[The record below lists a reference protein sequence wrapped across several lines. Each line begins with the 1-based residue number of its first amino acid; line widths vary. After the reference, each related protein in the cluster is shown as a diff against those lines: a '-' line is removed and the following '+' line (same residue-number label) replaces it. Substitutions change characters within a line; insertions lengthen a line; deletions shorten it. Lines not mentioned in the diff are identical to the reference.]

1 MNTIHQQSASNWP
14 NLAATDP
21 AERVSAAL
29 RSFAAAGLPRVLL
42 VTHAWGGGIEEHV
55 TLLASMLTGRAR
67 VMVMRPVGDH
77 CVELELPESVC
88 FRAASDPWQAL
99 VNALQML
106 DFARVHLHHIQGLP
120 STILNI
126 DEALGVPLDFTLHDY
141 VSICPQNHLVDSEG
155 QYCGEPDD
163 VGCNRC
169 IAKRPHAWQKSIERW
184 RSDFA
189 VMLRRADRVFA
200 PSYSVARTIGQYF
213 PTVAITTAAPPEAA
227 LPPPRVVKVALLG
240 GLSRAKGLGVAID
253 VAALAQAKS
262 SPVLLRLIGHAAEPL
277 PPALPFQATGSY
289 APAELPTLIA
299 VERPDVIWLPSQVPE
314 TFSYTLT
321 AALDSGIP
329 IVASDIGALPN
340 RLHGNANATLL
351 SPASSPAEWH
361 DALLAASARSSQWL
375 GMVEVDDAAVAPS
388 LRQQRSAHATAY
400 VERYLAVLPPAGKIT
415 TAAPLL
421 QLQLQAHSVQAPDTD
436 SRRTDAL
443 TILDALRMGI
453 YAGHRESMQ
462 GVERALTSLPAGET
476 QVVGRMQYQSLAD
489 ERDSVTRALHALR
502 HEFAANVEQ
511 NLRQQTAAELAQQQA
526 SAARAH
532 IAHLEASVQQQKVH
546 LSKLKVENDVLL
558 SSWSL
563 RITRPLR
570 KMASAARRMRHIGAA
585 TVKLIPRIP
594 ALSGRAMER
603 YRRGGW
609 RSLRDRMLLEVQP
622 VVTAATVVL
631 PDTTLAPVS
640 ALTLNTTADRPI
652 VSILIPVYG
661 QHETTFACLKS
672 IHAHPTR
679 RAFEVIVMDDCSPA
693 PAAEALAA
701 VNGIRIIRNER
712 NLGFIGNVNAAA
724 KAATGAWLI
733 ILNNDIV
740 LREGALDALLATF
753 DAHQNIGL
761 VGAKLLSVDGSVQE
775 AGGIVWRD
783 ASAWNWGRGF
793 DREDPR
799 VNYLRDADYCS
810 GAALAIKRE
819 LFSDLGGFDPHYA
832 PAYYEDTDLAFRIR
846 DKGLRVV
853 YQPAAEIFHFEGV
866 SHGRDESSGIKAY
879 QAENAKK
886 FYARWQQTLLAH
898 GDNAAQ
904 PEREIHRS
912 KRSNILIVEACM
924 ITPDQDSGSVRMLN
938 LIRMLLNDG
947 HHVSFVADNLDG
959 DAKYAAALTTMGVE
973 VLHGRFAGS
982 VKNVL
987 RQRGA
992 TLDTI
997 VFCRYYIAI
1006 QYVNTVRTLA
1016 PHARIVFDTVD
1027 LHYLREEREATLTGE
1042 AAMHRSAASTRSK
1055 EIAVMEKCDIT
1066 VVVSAVEKA
1075 LLAKL
1080 LPHVHVEVISN
1091 INPPATESQAGLAT
1105 TNVQDFDLRQ
1115 GILFIGG
1122 FRHPPNVD
1130 AIKWYVTHVLP
1141 LLRELLP
1148 NVVTTV
1154 VGSHMPAEITTLQRD
1169 SLLIKGFVPDTA
1181 LLLRAARVS
1190 IAPLRYGSGVKGK
1203 INEAMN
1209 HGIPV
1214 VATSSA
1220 VEAMQLQD
1228 GLDVLVA
1235 DSAADFAHAI
1245 ARLHTDAAL
1254 WAQLSAAGRINV
1266 QTHFSPEAAQA
1277 AVRSVFSRE

>member
-1 MNTIHQQSASNWP
+1 M
-14 NLAATDP
+14 
-21 AERVSAAL
+21 
-29 RSFAAAGLPRVLL
+29 
-42 VTHAWGGGIEEHV
+42 
-55 TLLASMLTGRAR
+55 
-67 VMVMRPVGDH
+67 
-77 CVELELPESVC
+77 
-88 FRAASDPWQAL
+88 
-99 VNALQML
+99 
-106 DFARVHLHHIQGLP
+106 
-120 STILNI
+120 
-126 DEALGVPLDFTLHDY
+126 PLDFTLHDY
-141 VSICPQNHLVDSEG
+141 VSVCPQNHLVDAEG
-155 QYCGEPDD
+155 RYCGEPDD
-163 VGCNRC
+163 AGCDRC
-169 IAKRPHAWQKSIERW
+169 IAKRPHAWQKPIKQW
-184 RSDFA
+184 RANFEA
-189 VMLRRADRVFA
+189 MLRRADRVFA
-200 PSYSVARTIGQYF
+200 PSDSVARTIGRYF
-213 PTVAITTAAPPEAA
+213 PAVAITTAAPPEAA
-227 LPPPRVVKVALLG
+227 PPPPQVVKVALIG
-240 GLSRAKGLGVAID
+240 GLSRAKGLRVAID
-253 VAALAQAKS
+253 VATLAQARA

-277 PPALPFQATGSY
+277 PPTLPFQAAGSY
-289 APAELPTLIA
+289 TPAELPTLIA
-299 VERPDVIWLPSQVPE
+299 AERPDVIWLPSQVPE

-321 AALDSGIP
+321 AAIDSGIP
-329 IVASDIGALPN
+329 IVASNIGALME
-340 RLHGNANATLL
+340 RLRGNTNATLL
-351 SPASSPAEWH
+351 SPTSSPSEWH
-361 DALLAASARSSQWL
+361 DALLASAERSPQWR
-375 GMVEVDDAAVAPS
+375 GMVEVEDEAVAPS
-388 LRQQRSAHATAY
+388 LRQQRSVHATAY
-400 VERYLAVLPPAGKIT
+400 VERYLAVLPRAGEMA

-421 QLQLQAHSVQAPDTD
+421 QLQSLANLVQARDTD
-436 SRRTDAL
+436 SPNTDAL

-476 QVVGRMQYQSLAD
+476 QVVGRTQYQSLAD
-489 ERDSVTRALHALR
+489 ERDSLTRALLALR

-511 NLRQQTAAELAQQQA
+511 NRCQQTAAELAQQQA

-532 IAHLEASVQQQKVH
+532 IAHVEATVQQLKAH
-546 LSKLKVENDVLL
+546 LAQLKVEHDVLL

-563 RITRPLR
+563 RITLPLR
-570 KMASAARRMRHIGAA
+570 KIASAVRRTRHIGAA

-609 RSLRDRMLLEVQP
+609 RSLRDRMLLEFHP
-622 VVTAATVVL
+622 VATAAAVVL
-631 PDTTLAPVS
+631 PDTALTLIS
-640 ALTLNTTADRPI
+640 ALTLNATTSTTAAHPN
-652 VSILIPVYG
+652 VSILIPVFG

-679 RAFEVIVMDDCSPA
+679 RAFEVIVMDDCSPV
-693 PAAEALAA
+693 PAAEALAV

-724 KAATGAWLI
+724 KAATGTWLV
-733 ILNNDIV
+733 ILNNDTV
-740 LREGALDALLATF
+740 LREGALDALLDTF
-753 DAHQNIGL
+753 DTHKNVGL
-761 VGAKLLSVDGSVQE
+761 VGAKLLNVDGSVQE

-799 VNYLRDADYCS
+799 VNYVRDADYCS
-810 GAALAIKRE
+810 GAALAIKRD
-819 LFSDLGGFDPHYA
+819 LFSDLGGFDPLYA

-866 SHGRDESSGIKAY
+866 SHGRDESSGVKAY

-898 GDNAAQ
+898 GDNAMQ
-904 PEREIHRS
+904 PEREIHRN

-938 LIRMLLNDG
+938 LMRMLLIDG
-947 HHVSFVADNLDG
+947 HHITFVADNLDG
-959 DAKYAAALTTMGVE
+959 DAKYAVALTTMGVE

-992 TLDTI
+992 NLDTI
-997 VFCRYYIAI
+997 VFCRYYIAT
-1006 QYVNTVRTLA
+1006 QYVNTVRALA

-1027 LHYLREEREATLTGE
+1027 LHFLREEREAALTGD
-1042 AAMHRSAASTRSK
+1042 AAMRRSAASTRSK

-1066 VVVSAVEKA
+1066 VVVSAVEKE

-1091 INPPATESQAGLAT
+1091 INPPATVSQAGLAT
-1105 TNVQDFDLRQ
+1105 ANVEPFDHRR
-1115 GILFIGG
+1115 GILFVGG

-1130 AIKWYVTHVLP
+1130 AIKWYVAQVLP

-1154 VGSHMPAEITTLQRD
+1154 VGSHMPAEITSLQRD
-1169 SLLIKGFVPDTA
+1169 GLLIKGFVADTA
-1181 LLLRAARVS
+1181 PLLREARVS

-1209 HGIPV
+1209 YGIPV

-1228 GLDVLVA
+1228 GVDVLVA
-1235 DSAADFAHAI
+1235 DTAADFAKAI
-1245 ARLHTDAAL
+1245 ARLHTEAAL
-1254 WAQLSAAGRINV
+1254 WAKLSAAGRINV
-1266 QTHFSPEAAQA
+1266 QTHFSPASAQA